1 MPCLY
6 AHDVFGEKVREQL
19 PERIRQ
25 SIHKYED
32 CYKWGLQG
40 PDFMFF
46 CNILTGKKIK
56 KMGHRIHKQSL
67 KTYLEKVIFIASEKG
82 ADSPEAVYLLGFLCH
97 FMLDSQCHPY
107 VNAWKEEGYSHA
119 DTEKAFDQYLIKLDK
134 KIPGEYP
141 FYELLPLKMR
151 TLRAVNHMYPWV
163 NFLYIYSSM
172 ILYVMAK
179 RLFYAPGQFK
189 RKLLTGLTKKFG
201 IYSKCNRHFYWERM
215 QKKFDKK
222 SARLYT
228 MLEEAVEET
237 VLWEKIIWNGIE
249 SKSDISVSDRLSQVD
264 FGGLRVKIEEE
275 EMPD

>member
-19 PERIRQ
+19 PERIKYCIKQ
-25 SIHKYED
+25 YED

-46 CNILTGKKIK
+46 CNIPTGKKIK
-56 KMGHRIHKQSL
+56 KMGHRIHRQSL
-67 KTYLEKVIFIASEKG
+67 NTYLEKVISIVQEKG
-82 ADSPEAVYLLGFLCH
+82 VESPESVYLLGFLCH

-119 DTEKAFDQYLIKLDK
+119 DTEKAFDQYLVKLDK

-141 FYELLPLKMR
+141 FHKLLPLKMR
-151 TLRAVNHMYPWV
+151 TMRALNHMNPWV
-163 NFLYIYSSM
+163 NRFYIYSSM
-172 ILYVMAK
+172 IFYVMAK
-179 RLFYAPGQFK
+179 RFFYAPGEFK
-189 RKLLTGLTKKFG
+189 RKFITGLTKKFG
-201 IYSKCNRHFYWERM
+201 LYPKWNRHFYWERM

-237 VLWEKIIWNGIE
+237 VLWEKIFWNGIE
-249 SKSDISVSDRLSQVD
+249 SGADIAVSERLCQFD
-264 FGGLRVKIEEE
+264 FGGLRIETEEKKI
-275 EMPD
+275 